1 MPEDHH
7 CNQKH
12 RIKNVIPDK
21 IALSIVIL
29 IGLKIWLCNN
39 QQEIPQPGT
48 VTERSGLESLRFNIL
63 VVKPETTK
71 DTLVVITN
79 YEDCINEADANVK
92 ISQRVFREIAISLPF
107 EIKKKNA
114 FTLTCNSYSSSLI
127 LWVIFLPSLV
137 PQKREPG

>member
-12 RIKNVIPDK
+12 RIKNVILDK
-21 IALSIVIL
+21 IALSVVIL

-39 QQEIPQPGT
+39 QQEIPQSGT

-63 VVKPETTK
+63 VIKPETTK
-71 DTLVVITN
+71 DTLVGIID
-79 YEDCINEADANVK
+79 YEDCINEADANVR

-107 EIKKKNA
+107 EIKKKMH
-114 FTLTCNSYSSSLI
+114 SL
-127 LWVIFLPSLV
+127 
-137 PQKREPG
+137 